1 MVSSSLSDF
10 LMSVSDDQGRDLVML
25 GQDSWVLCVFWQGCP
40 VQSSTNPEN
49 PILEEGIQFHDR
61 TASLDLFPF
70 LQRAKLLM
78 EGVTLAELNDHS
90 FCASDVLDSQTV
102 SFQDGSP
109 FLHVVLNCLDFHI
122 LTF

>member
-1 MVSSSLSDF
+1 MSDF
-10 LMSVSDDQGRDLVML
+10 LMSVPDDQGRDVVIL
-25 GQDSWVLCVFWQGCP
+25 GQDSWMLCVFWQGCL

-70 LQRAKLLM
+70 LQSAKLLM

-90 FCASDVLDSQTV
+90 FCASDVLDSQTG
-102 SFQDGSP
+102 SFQGRSP
-109 FLHVVLNCLDFHI
+109 FLHMVLKCLDFHI